1 MEYCGSSGVA
11 PDRPVRFCAGTSRAL
26 STEEISGG
34 VPEAGGSG
42 SSGSLAAKLWPHWTS
57 TPRLMTKV
65 NTKPLDE
72 AVEQTIDQA
81 IEQTCAEIACSQA
94 LSQAEADLVRSIKRL
109 ADDHDGSAH
118 EP

>member
-1 MEYCGSSGVA
+1 LCRDFESTIDGGNLRRRARGRRQRIIGIFSGQ
-11 PDRPVRFCAGTSRAL
+11 AL
-26 STEEISGG
+26 
-34 VPEAGGSG
+34 A
-42 SSGSLAAKLWPHWTS
+42 SLDQY
-57 TPRLMTKV
+57 PRLMTKV